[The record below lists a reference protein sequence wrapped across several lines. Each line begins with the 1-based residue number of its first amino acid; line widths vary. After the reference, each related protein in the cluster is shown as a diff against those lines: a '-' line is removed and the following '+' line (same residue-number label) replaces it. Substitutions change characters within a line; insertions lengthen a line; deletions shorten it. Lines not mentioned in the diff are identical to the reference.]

1 MTDKKIDKA
10 IRHGSGKVATAKV
23 ESAPRPSTPGLGR
36 PISVTISHDKENKRA
51 EKTSSRGA
59 RRFAQIDRR
68 VSKAVR
74 RIAHSFDH
82 GVDTYIEHR
91 KSSAEKRRDGAA
103 VDWVENFSYGVS
115 TAISE
120 ASPVLHD
127 IGEALNTRATRKQIR
142 KLVKGFG
149 RLPF

>member
-1 MTDKKIDKA
+1 MTGTKIDKA
-10 IRHGSGKVATAKV
+10 IKRGSVKVVTAEV
-23 ESAPRPSTPGLGR
+23 TPEPDPRTPVLGQ
-36 PISVTISHDKENKRA
+36 PISVSISREKKNKRD
-51 EKTSSRGA
+51 EKTSSRGG

-68 VSKAVR
+68 VSKAIR

-82 GVDTYIEHR
+82 GVDAYIDHR

-103 VDWVENFSYGVS
+103 VDLVENLSYGIS
-115 TAISE
+115 TTISE

-127 IGEALNTRATRKQIR
+127 FGEALNTRAARKQIR